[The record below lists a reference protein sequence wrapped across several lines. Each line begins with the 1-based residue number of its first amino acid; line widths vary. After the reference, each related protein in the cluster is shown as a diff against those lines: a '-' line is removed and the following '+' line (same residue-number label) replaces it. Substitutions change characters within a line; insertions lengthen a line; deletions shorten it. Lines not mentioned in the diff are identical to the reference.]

1 MEVTKLSY
9 FIHDKKEST
18 KILLELINNYRKVTG
33 YRINMQKSIAS
44 LYVSKEQ
51 LEFEVENTVSFY

>member
-1 MEVTKLSY
+1 MELTKLSY
-9 FIHDKKEST
+9 FIHDKKESI

-44 LYVSKEQ
+44 LYVSNEQ
-51 LEFEVENTVSFY
+51 LEFEVVNTVSL